1 MAWTIDSI
9 PEQTG
14 RIAVV
19 TGANSGLGYHTANA
33 LAARGA
39 RVIMACRDTAR
50 ADIAAA
56 AIRANFPDAQVEV
69 RPLDLADLGSIA
81 AFAEGLAADVGPID
95 LLVNNA
101 GVMAL
106 PLSRTRD
113 GFEMQVGTNHLGHFA
128 LTGRLLPRL
137 EAAPAPRVV
146 TVASLA
152 HKAGSLDLEDLNWQ
166 KRRYDK
172 WRAYGQAKLANLSFA
187 LELDRR
193 LRAAG
198 SRAVSLAAHPGF
210 AATNL
215 LLVGPRMENSTLGK
229 IAMVTGGGLFAQ
241 SAARGAI
248 PILHAATAPDLAP
261 GSYWG
266 PSGAFE
272 LWGKAGAPAK
282 STGAA
287 RSEKKGAALW
297 SLSETLTGVAYLSN
311 AA

>member
-1 MAWTIDSI
+1 MAWSIASI
-9 PEQTG
+9 PDQTG

-39 RVIMACRDTAR
+39 RVVMACRDTVKAET
-50 ADIAAA
+50 AAA
-56 AIRANFPDAQVEV
+56 AIRANYPAAEVET
-69 RPLDLADLGSIA
+69 RPLDLADLASVA
-81 AFAEGLAADVGPID
+81 TFAEALSAEVGHID
-95 LLVNNA
+95 LLINNA

-106 PLSRTRD
+106 PLTRTRD

-128 LTGRLLPRL
+128 LTGRLLPKL
-137 EAAPAPRVV
+137 EAAPAGRIV

-152 HKAGSLDLEDLNWQ
+152 HRTGNLNFEDLNWQ
-166 KRRYDK
+166 QRRYDK
-172 WRAYGQAKLANLSFA
+172 WRAYGQAKLANLVFA

-198 SRAVSLAAHPGF
+198 NRVVSVAAHPGF

-215 LLVGPRMENSTLGK
+215 LMAGPRMENSALGK
-229 IAMVTGGGLFAQ
+229 AAMALGGALLAQ
-241 SAARGAI
+241 SADRGAI
-248 PILHAATAPDLAP
+248 PILHAATTADLAP
-261 GSYWG
+261 GGYWG
-266 PSGAFE
+266 PNGAFE
-272 LWGKAGAPAK
+272 LWGRGVVPAK

-297 SLSETLTGVAYLSN
+297 SLSESLTGVSWLTAG
-311 AA
+311 

>member
-14 RIAVV
+14 RLAVV

-39 RVIMACRDTAR
+39 RVIMACRDTAK

-106 PLSRTRD
+106 PLSRTQD

-128 LTGRLLPRL
+128 LTGRLLPQL
-137 EAAPAPRVV
+137 EAAPAPRIV

-152 HKAGSLDLEDLNWQ
+152 HKAGSLDLDDLNWQ

-193 LRAAG
+193 LRTTG

-229 IAMVTGGGLFAQ
+229 LAMVTGGGLFAQ

-272 LWGKAGAPAK
+272 LWGKASAPAK

-297 SLSETLTGVAYLSN
+297 SLSETLTGIAYLSN

>member
-14 RIAVV
+14 RLAVV

-39 RVIMACRDTAR
+39 RVIMACRDTAK

-128 LTGRLLPRL
+128 LTGRLLPQL
-137 EAAPAPRVV
+137 EAAPAPRIV

-152 HKAGSLDLEDLNWQ
+152 HKAGSLDLDDLNWQ

-193 LRAAG
+193 LRTTG

-229 IAMVTGGGLFAQ
+229 LAMVTGGGLFAQ

-272 LWGKAGAPAK
+272 LWGKASAPAK

-297 SLSETLTGVAYLSN
+297 SLSETLTGIAYLSN

>member
-56 AIRANFPDAQVEV
+56 AIRANFPDARVDV

-146 TVASLA
+146 TVGSLA